1 MNTSLNS
8 SVSQTMT
15 IPDNSSNRWCRVYRP
30 QPLATQRI
38 ILLPHA
44 SGSASFF
51 RQWADLFP
59 SNIEVVSVQYPGR
72 EDRIDDPLI
81 SDMELLVQ
89 GICSGLTRYLDKPYI
104 LFGHSMGGGI
114 AYELYQTLQQ
124 QKLPQPKNLVISAF
138 EAPSRKHQGELHKQ
152 QDSLLL
158 DELKRLKGTG
168 VDLNSYPE
176 LASMVLPLM
185 RNDYK
190 LIETYQP
197 NSTRPH
203 VNIPITLMVGDSDE
217 ELQSGDAEAWQ
228 QETTKEFQLLSF
240 KGGHFYLTSE
250 KSAVSQALIK
260 LCQPVTPT
268 ISWPLTP

>member
-15 IPDNSSNRWCRVYRP
+15 AQGNLPNRWCRVYRP
-30 QPLATQRI
+30 QPLATHRI

-51 RQWADLFP
+51 RQWTSLFP
-59 SNIEVVSVQYPGR
+59 SNIEVISVQYPGR
-72 EDRIDDPLI
+72 EDRLADPLI

-114 AYELYQTLQQ
+114 AYELYQMLQR
-124 QKLPQPKNLVISAF
+124 QKLPQPKHLIISSF
-138 EAPSRKHQGELHKQ
+138 EAPSRKHRGELHKQ
-152 QDSLLL
+152 QDYLLL
-158 DELKRLKGTG
+158 DELTRLNGTG
-168 VDLNSYPE
+168 VNLDSYPE
-176 LASMVLPLM
+176 LADMVLPLI
-185 RNDYK
+185 RNDYT

-197 NSTRPH
+197 NTKRTPL
-203 VNIPITLMVGDSDE
+203 NIPITLMVGDIDE

-228 QETTKEFQLLSF
+228 QETTKEFQLLTF
-240 KGGHFYLTSE
+240 KGDHFYLTPE
-250 KSAVSQALIK
+250 KVAVSQALIK
-260 LCQPVTPT
+260 LCQPVTPKV
-268 ISWPLTP
+268 SWPLTS